1 MLHSFSLSPQATTS
15 GRDHAAS
22 AAPPM
27 SMTMDRETTTIPQGD
42 GSAIIQ
48 LAPPMEIINPSKAAL
63 AALLKPPP
71 GYVRLTAEERA
82 AAVAAG
88 KAARE
93 AERQEMEARMAAA
106 DAKAR
111 AAAAQGAGSFFGD
124 MAGLG
129 EGEELGGSMEDEE
142 DDGRLEVRG

>member
-1 MLHSFSLSPQATTS
+1 MNMPTLP
-15 GRDHAAS
+15 D
-22 AAPPM
+22 
-27 SMTMDRETTTIPQGD
+27 GD
-42 GSAIIQ
+42 GAAVIMLQ
-48 LAPPMEIINPSKAAL
+48 QPPDPDKTSQTMHPGKAAL
-63 AALLKPPP
+63 ATLLSPPP

-93 AERQEMEARMAAA
+93 AERRELEARMAAA
-106 DAKAR
+106 DAKAQ

-142 DDGRLEVRG
+142 DGGCLLEVRGCGGISGKGGLCV